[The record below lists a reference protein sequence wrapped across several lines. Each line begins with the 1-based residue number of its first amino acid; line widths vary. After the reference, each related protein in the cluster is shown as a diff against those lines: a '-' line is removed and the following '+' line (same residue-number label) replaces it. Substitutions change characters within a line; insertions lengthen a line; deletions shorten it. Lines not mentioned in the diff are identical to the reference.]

1 MISDLLRKSDTRL
14 VEERRIMLTIEQRLK
29 NLQKHL
35 GDLSVN
41 EVIARMFDQIRLLIE
56 EQEEK
61 VKLKTKSS

>member
-41 EVIARMFDQIRLLIE
+41 EGIARMFDQVRLLIE

>member
-1 MISDLLRKSDTRL
+1 
-14 VEERRIMLTIEQRLK
+14 MLTIEQRLK

-35 GDLSVN
+35 GDSSVN
-41 EVIARMFDQIRLLIE
+41 EGIARMFDQIRLLIE

>member
-29 NLQKHL
+29 NLKKHL

-41 EVIARMFDQIRLLIE
+41 EGIARMFDQIRLLIE

>member
-41 EVIARMFDQIRLLIE
+41 EGIARMFDQIRLLIE